1 MLDKFG
7 FDLWAEDYDK
17 TVELSD
23 SEDTYP
29 FAGYKE
35 VLAYIYNA
43 VRTMK
48 AKKVLDIGF
57 GTAILSKKLYD
68 DGLEIHGQDFS
79 KNMLDIAL
87 QKMPKAKLYE
97 GDFAKALDKNIL
109 NEKYDAI
116 LATYSIHH
124 IIDAE
129 KKDFLMTLIS
139 LLNDDGKIFIGD
151 VSFLDKK
158 SLESCREESRDY
170 WDDDEHYP
178 VYEFIK
184 KDFPKATFEKISFC
198 SGVLILEK

>member
-17 TVELSD
+17 TVEISE
-23 SEDTYP
+23 SEDEYP
-29 FAGYKE
+29 FAGYKS
-35 VLAYIYNA
+35 VLAYIYDA
-43 VRTMK
+43 VRKMK

-68 DGLEIHGQDFS
+68 DGLEIYGQDFS
-79 KNMLDIAL
+79 KNMLEIA
-87 QKMPKAKLYE
+87 QKKMPKAKLYE
-97 GDFAKALDKNIL
+97 GDFTKALDKNIL

-116 LATYSIHH
+116 VATYSLHH

-129 KKDFLMTLIS
+129 KKDFLMTLLS
-139 LLNDDGKIFIGD
+139 LLNDGGKILIGD
-151 VSFLDKK
+151 VSFMDEA
-158 SLESCREESRDY
+158 SLESCKEESRDY
-170 WDDDEHYP
+170 WDDDEHYS

>member
-7 FDLWAEDYDK
+7 FDLWAQDYDK
-17 TVELSD
+17 TVEISD

-29 FAGYKE
+29 FAGYKS
-35 VLAYIYNA
+35 VLAYIYDA
-43 VRTMK
+43 VRKMK

-57 GTAILSKKLYD
+57 GTAVLTKKLYD
-68 DGLEIHGQDFS
+68 DGLEIYGQDFS
-79 KNMLDIAL
+79 KNMLEIA
-87 QKMPKAKLYE
+87 QKKMPKAKLYE

-116 LATYSIHH
+116 VATYSLHH
-124 IIDAE
+124 IIDSE

-158 SLESCREESRDY
+158 SLESCREKSKDY
-170 WDDDEHYP
+170 WDDDEHYI
-178 VYEFIK
+178 VYESIK
-184 KDFPKATFEKISFC
+184 KDFPKAIFEKISFC

>member
-35 VLAYIYNA
+35 VLAYIYNEL
-43 VRTMK
+43 RTMR

-158 SLESCREESRDY
+158 SFESCREKSKDY
-170 WDDDEHYP
+170 WDDDEHYI
-178 VYEFIK
+178 VYESIK
-184 KDFPKATFEKISFC
+184 KDFPKAIFEKISFC

>member
-7 FDLWAEDYDK
+7 FDLWAQDYDK

-68 DGLEIHGQDFS
+68 DGLEIHGQDF
-79 KNMLDIAL
+79 
-87 QKMPKAKLYE
+87 
-97 GDFAKALDKNIL
+97 
-109 NEKYDAI
+109 
-116 LATYSIHH
+116 
-124 IIDAE
+124 
-129 KKDFLMTLIS
+129 
-139 LLNDDGKIFIGD
+139 
-151 VSFLDKK
+151 
-158 SLESCREESRDY
+158 
-170 WDDDEHYP
+170 
-178 VYEFIK
+178 
-184 KDFPKATFEKISFC
+184 
-198 SGVLILEK
+198 

>member
-7 FDLWAEDYDK
+7 FDLWAQDYDK
-17 TVELSD
+17 TVEISE
-23 SEDTYP
+23 SEDEYP
-29 FAGYKE
+29 FAGYKS
-35 VLAYIYNA
+35 VLAYIYDA
-43 VRTMK
+43 VRKMK

-97 GDFAKALDKNIL
+97 GDFTKALDKNIL

-139 LLNDDGKIFIGD
+139 LLNDGGKIFIGD

-158 SLESCREESRDY
+158 SL
-170 WDDDEHYP
+170 
-178 VYEFIK
+178 
-184 KDFPKATFEKISFC
+184 
-198 SGVLILEK
+198 

>member
-17 TVELSD
+17 TVEISD

-43 VRTMK
+43 VRTMR

-57 GTAILSKKLYD
+57 GTAVLTKKLYD
-68 DGLEIHGQDFS
+68 DGLEIYGQDFS
-79 KNMLDIAL
+79 KNMLEIA
-87 QKMPKAKLYE
+87 QKKMPKAKLYE
-97 GDFAKALDKNIL
+97 GDFTKALDKNIL

-116 LATYSIHH
+116 VATYSLHH

-129 KKDFLMTLIS
+129 KKDFLMTLLS
-139 LLNDDGKIFIGD
+139 LLNDGGKILIGD
-151 VSFLDKK
+151 VSFMDEA
-158 SLESCREESRDY
+158 SLESCKEESRDY

-178 VYEFIK
+178 VYGFIK
-184 KDFPKATFEKISFC
+184 KDFPKAIFEKISFC

>member
-17 TVELSD
+17 TVEISE
-23 SEDTYP
+23 SEDEYP
-29 FAGYKE
+29 FAGYKS
-35 VLAYIYNA
+35 VLAYIYDA
-43 VRTMK
+43 VRKMK

-158 SLESCREESRDY
+158 SLDSCIEKSKDY
-170 WDDDEHYP
+170 WDDDEHYI
-178 VYEFIK
+178 VYESIK
-184 KDFPKATFEKISFC
+184 KDFPKAIFKKISFC

>member
-17 TVELSD
+17 TVEISE
-23 SEDTYP
+23 SEDEYP
-29 FAGYKE
+29 FAGYKS
-35 VLAYIYNA
+35 VLAYIYDA
-43 VRTMK
+43 VRKMK

-109 NEKYDAI
+109 NEKYDVI

-124 IIDAE
+124 IIYSE
-129 KKDFLMTLIS
+129 KKDFLMTLFN

-158 SLESCREESRDY
+158 SLESCREKSKDY
-170 WDDDEHYP
+170 WDDDEHYI
-178 VYEFIK
+178 VYESIK
-184 KDFPKATFEKISFC
+184 KDFPKAIFEKISFC

>member
-17 TVELSD
+17 TVEISE

-35 VLAYIYNA
+35 VLAYIYDA
-43 VRTMK
+43 VRKMK

-79 KNMLDIAL
+79 KKMLDIAKE
-87 QKMPKAKLYE
+87 KMPKAKLYE

-116 LATYSIHH
+116 VATYSIHH
-124 IIDAE
+124 IIDVE
-129 KKDFLMTLIS
+129 KKDFLMTLLK
-139 LLNDDGKIFIGD
+139 LLNDGGKIFIGD
-151 VSFLDKK
+151 VSFLDLA
-158 SLESCREESRDY
+158 SLESCREESKDY
-170 WDDDEHYP
+170 WDDDEHYI
-178 VYEFIK
+178 VYENIK
-184 KDFPKATFEKISFC
+184 KDFPKAIFEKISFC

>member
-7 FDLWAEDYDK
+7 FDLWAQDYDK
-17 TVELSD
+17 TVEISE

-35 VLAYIYNA
+35 VLAYIYDA
-43 VRTMK
+43 VRKMK
-48 AKKVLDIGF
+48 AKKILDIGF

-129 KKDFLMTLIS
+129 KKDFLMMLIS

-151 VSFLDKK
+151 VSFSDLA
-158 SLESCREESRDY
+158 SLEACKEESKDY
-170 WDDDEHYP
+170 WDDDEHYI
-178 VYEFIK
+178 VYESIK
-184 KDFPKATFEKISFC
+184 KDFPKAIFEKISFC
-198 SGVLILEK
+198 SGVLIIEK

>member
-57 GTAILSKKLYD
+57 GTAVLTKKLYD
-68 DGLEIHGQDFS
+68 DGLEIYGQDFS
-79 KNMLDIAL
+79 KNMLEIA
-87 QKMPKAKLYE
+87 QKKMPKAKLYE
-97 GDFAKALDKNIL
+97 GDFTKALDKNIL

-116 LATYSIHH
+116 VATYSLHH

-129 KKDFLMTLIS
+129 KKDFLMTLLS
-139 LLNDDGKIFIGD
+139 LLNDGGKIFIGD
-151 VSFLDKK
+151 VSFVDEA
-158 SLESCREESRDY
+158 SLESCKEESIDY
-170 WDDDEHYP
+170 WDNDEHYP

-184 KDFPKATFEKISFC
+184 KDFPKAIFEKISFC

>member
-35 VLAYIYNA
+35 VLSYIYDA
-43 VRTMK
+43 VRKMN
-48 AKKVLDIGF
+48 AKKILDIGF
-57 GTAILSKKLYD
+57 GTAVLTKKLYD

-79 KNMLDIAL
+79 KNMLDIA
-87 QKMPKAKLYE
+87 QEKMPNAKLYE
-97 GDFAKALDKNIL
+97 GDFTKALDKEIL
-109 NEKYDAI
+109 SEKYDAI

-129 KKDFLMTLIS
+129 KKDFLMTLLS
-139 LLNDDGKIFIGD
+139 LLNDGGKIFIGD
-151 VSFLDKK
+151 VSFVDLA
-158 SLESCREESRDY
+158 SLEACKEESKDY
-170 WDDDEHYP
+170 WDDDEHYL
-178 VYEFIK
+178 VYESIK
-184 KDFPKATFEKISFC
+184 KDFLKAIFEKISFC

>member
-17 TVELSD
+17 TVEISE
-23 SEDTYP
+23 SEDEYP
-29 FAGYKE
+29 FAGYKS
-35 VLAYIYNA
+35 VLAYIYDA
-43 VRTMK
+43 VRKMK

-184 KDFPKATFEKISFC
+184 KDFPKAIFEKISFC

>member
-23 SEDTYP
+23 NEDTYP

-35 VLAYIYNA
+35 VLAYIYDA
-43 VRTMK
+43 VRKMK
-48 AKKVLDIGF
+48 AKKILDIGF

-79 KNMLDIAL
+79 KNMLDIA
-87 QKMPKAKLYE
+87 QEKMPKAKLYE
-97 GDFAKALDKNIL
+97 GDFTKALDKEIL
-109 NEKYDAI
+109 SEKYDAI

-124 IIDAE
+124 IIDSE
-129 KKDFLMTLIS
+129 KKDFLTILLS
-139 LLNDDGKIFIGD
+139 LLNDGGKIFIGD
-151 VSFLDKK
+151 VSFVDLA
-158 SLESCREESRDY
+158 SLEACREESKDY
-170 WDDDEHYP
+170 WDDDEHYL
-178 VYEFIK
+178 VYESIK
-184 KDFPKATFEKISFC
+184 KDFSKAIFEKISFC

>member
-17 TVELSD
+17 TVEISE
-23 SEDTYP
+23 SEDEYP
-29 FAGYKE
+29 FAGYKS
-35 VLAYIYNA
+35 VLAYIYDA
-43 VRTMK
+43 VRKMK

-97 GDFAKALDKNIL
+97 GDFTKALDKNIL

-139 LLNDDGKIFIGD
+139 LLNDGGKIFIGD

-158 SLESCREESRDY
+158 SLESCREKSKDY
-170 WDDDEHYP
+170 WDDDEHYI
-178 VYEFIK
+178 VYESIK
-184 KDFPKATFEKISFC
+184 KDFPKAIFEKISFC